1 MSTLSLRVRGVG
13 VYAPGLPDWPTAAA
27 ALRGEHQPD
36 TTTLP
41 RPSPPLLPAAE
52 RRRAPETVLYAAQAA
67 AEACA
72 QAGLDPAALPCV
84 FASAQGDIA
93 INDYMCATLASAPLE
108 LSPTKFHNSVHNA
121 AAGYWTIATG
131 CRAAST
137 ALSAWTSNFGNGL
150 LEAALQAADSGAPVL
165 LTIYDTAAVGALQ
178 SVIPFDCGFAAA
190 LVLAPAAA
198 DGNGPLLQ
206 LQPAGAAAVAAETEA
221 DWARALR
228 RRNASADALVLLQA
242 LAGAQPARLDI
253 AAGPDFLL
261 AAEVRP

>member
-1 MSTLSLRVRGVG
+1 MSAVALRVLGVG

-27 ALRGEHQPD
+27 ALRGGHQPD

-72 QAGLDPAALPCV
+72 QAGLDPAVLPCI

-121 AAGYWTIATG
+121 AVGYWSIATG

-137 ALSAWTSNFGNGL
+137 AISAWTSNFGNGL
-150 LEAALQAADSGAPVL
+150 LEAALQAADCAAPVL
-165 LTIYDTAAVGALQ
+165 LSVYDTAAVGALQ

-190 LVLAPAAA
+190 LVLAPDAP
-198 DGNGPLLQ
+198 DGRGARLR
-206 LQPAGAAAVAAETEA
+206 LQPAAAQAIAGEPEA
-221 DWARALR
+221 DWACALR
-228 RRNASADALVLLQA
+228 RRNASADALLLLQA
-242 LAGAQPARLDI
+242 LAGAQPACVDI